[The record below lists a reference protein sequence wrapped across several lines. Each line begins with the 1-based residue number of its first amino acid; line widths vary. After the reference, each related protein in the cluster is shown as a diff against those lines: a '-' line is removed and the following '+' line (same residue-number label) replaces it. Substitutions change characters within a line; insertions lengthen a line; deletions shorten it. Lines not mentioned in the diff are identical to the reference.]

1 MSVRSVAFALMTCS
15 ALAIAGCSSG
25 SGSTPAPTSPAP
37 GSSSSSVAPPAATPE
52 PPTPVASSPSSSQPV
67 VAVQSHGPSSK
78 ECAAASQVLANAT
91 KVGALASQGKMTQ
104 AEFEAAYAGTVSE
117 GLPTD
122 ALGLFAD
129 LKTASSLVIDKD
141 VAAAGEYL
149 GQFSSALAAFVS
161 ATETICS

>member
-1 MSVRSVAFALMTCS
+1 MT
-15 ALAIAGCSSG
+15 
-25 SGSTPAPTSPAP
+25 
-37 GSSSSSVAPPAATPE
+37 ATPT
-52 PPTPVASSPSSSQPV
+52 PTQPAV
-67 VAVQSHGPSSK
+67 VVQSHGASSK
-78 ECAAASQVLANAT
+78 ECAAASKVLMNAT

-141 VAAAGEYL
+141 VAAAGEYF